1 MSRLALNVTPASIT
15 TDSRLVRPGSLF
27 LAYPGEKTDGR
38 QYIADAIK
46 NGAVAVVWDPEGFS
60 WQPEW
65 QVENVAVAHLRTQAG
80 YLADKFYHQ
89 PSQKLWMV
97 GVTGTNGKTS
107 ISQWVAQTLTHLG
120 RKTAVIGT
128 IGNGFVEALS
138 TTQNTTPGAVSLH
151 GLLADYLQLGAKA
164 VAMEVSS
171 HGLDQGRLNGVH
183 FDVAVLSNL
192 TRDHLDYHGSMEA
205 YAAAKRKLFE
215 MEGLKAAVINVDDDF
230 GRELHRALQGK
241 PLQVMTYG
249 IHAGDVRA
257 SYIRLRSNHLSFKVH
272 TPAGEAEILA
282 NVVGQFNLYNVLA
295 VLATLL
301 LSDVKLADAVDAIAH
316 IKSAAGRMEQ
326 LGGGDLPLVVVDYA
340 HTSDALENVL
350 KALRPQTKGKLVCM
364 FGCGGDR
371 DPGKRALM
379 GKVVSDLADAAVV
392 TSDNPRSEEPEAIIE
407 QVMEGMHG
415 SYAIEPDRAKAIAI
429 AIGTAKAGD
438 TVLLAGKGHETYQ
451 EISGKKVYF
460 SDVEQAKVALKRMQG
475 VAV

>member
-1 MSRLALNVTPASIT
+1 MSRIELNVVPTSMT
-15 TDSRLVRPGSLF
+15 TDSRQVRLGSLF

-38 QYIADAIK
+38 RYIADAIRS
-46 NGAVAVVWDPEGFS
+46 GAVAVLWEPEGFT
-60 WQPEW
+60 WPADW
-65 QVENVAVAHLRTQAG
+65 QVENMPVENLRTQAG
-80 YLADKFYHQ
+80 YLADKFYQQ
-89 PSQKLWMV
+89 PSHKLWMV

-192 TRDHLDYHGSMEA
+192 TRDHLDYHGTMEA

-215 MEGLKAAVINVDDDF
+215 MGGLKAAVINVDDDF
-230 GRELHRALQGK
+230 GRELLRALQGK

-249 IHAGDVRA
+249 IHTGDVRA
-257 SYIRLRSNHLSFKVH
+257 SHIRLRSNHLSFKVH

-282 NVVGQFNLYNVLA
+282 NVVGQFNVYNVLA

-301 LSDVKLADAVDAIAH
+301 LSDVRLADAVDAIAH

-340 HTSDALENVL
+340 HTPDALESVL

-407 QVMEGMHG
+407 QVLEGMHG
-415 SYAIEPDRAKAIAI
+415 SYAIEPDRAKAIAV
-429 AIGTAKAGD
+429 AIVTAKAGD
-438 TVLLAGKGHETYQ
+438 TVLLAGKGHEAYQ
-451 EISGKKVYF
+451 EIGGKKVYF

>member
-1 MSRLALNVTPASIT
+1 MSRLMLNAAPTSIT
-15 TDSRLVRPGSLF
+15 TDSRQVRPGSLF
-27 LAYPGEKTDGR
+27 LAYPGETTDGR
-38 QYIADAIK
+38 QYIPDAIE
-46 NGAVAVVWDPEGFS
+46 NGAVAVVWEPEGFA
-60 WQPEW
+60 WQNDW
-65 QVENVAVAHLRTQAG
+65 QVENVPVQQLRAQAG
-80 YLADKFYHQ
+80 YLADQFYQQ
-89 PSQKLWMV
+89 PSHKLWMV

-107 ISQWVAQTLTHLG
+107 ISQWVAQALTYLG

-138 TTQNTTPGAVSLH
+138 ATQNTTPGAVSLH
-151 GLLADYLQLGAKA
+151 GLLADYLKLGAQA

-192 TRDHLDYHGSMEA
+192 TRDHLDYHQTMEA

-215 MEGLKAAVINVDDDF
+215 VDALKAAVINVDDDF
-230 GRELHRALQGK
+230 GRELLRALQGK

-249 IHAGDVRA
+249 IHTGDVRA
-257 SYIRLRSNHLSFKVH
+257 SHIRLRSNHLSFTVH
-272 TPAGEAEILA
+272 TPAGAAEVLA
-282 NVVGQFNLYNVLA
+282 SVVGQFNVYNVLA

-301 LSDVKLADAVDAIAH
+301 LSEVKLADAVDAIAH

-326 LGGGDLPLVVVDYA
+326 LGGSDQPLVVVDYA
-340 HTSDALENVL
+340 HTPDALENVL
-350 KALRPQTKGKLVCM
+350 KALRPQTKGKLVCV

-392 TSDNPRSEEPEAIIE
+392 TSDNPRSEEPEAIIQ
-407 QVMEGMHG
+407 QVLEGMHG
-415 SYAIEPDRAKAIAI
+415 SYAIEPDRAKAIAV
-429 AIGTAKAGD
+429 AIGAAKAGD
-438 TVLLAGKGHETYQ
+438 TVLLAGKGHESYQ

-460 SDVEQAKVALKRMQG
+460 SDVEQARAALKRAQG
-475 VAV
+475 VTV